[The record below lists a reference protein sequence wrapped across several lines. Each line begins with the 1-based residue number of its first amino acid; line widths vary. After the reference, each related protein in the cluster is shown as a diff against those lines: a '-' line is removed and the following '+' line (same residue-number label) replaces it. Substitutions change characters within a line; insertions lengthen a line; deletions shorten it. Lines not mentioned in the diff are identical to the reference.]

1 MRRIRQW
8 IEAASAA
15 ETKPFALLSGAA
27 AWRLGGLGVLIGAG
41 LLAMGQ
47 IHPEP
52 VAQRGGVAVIHPWAK
67 GSALKGDQFP
77 FYATFANSGARP
89 DRLLKIETA
98 AAHHAILKALD
109 TKTGIVRPVELDEL
123 ALPANCRVSLRPGT
137 HQITLVGLYTKVEPG
152 SFIPVTFVF
161 ERAGRLSA
169 DIRVENL
176 GEPEHKDHI

>member
-1 MRRIRQW
+1 LKRIRQW
-8 IEAASAA
+8 FAAAVSG
-15 ETKPFALLSGAA
+15 EVKPVALLSRAA
-27 AWRLGGLGVLIGAG
+27 AWRISGLVALVGAG

-77 FYATFANSGARP
+77 FYATFTNSGARP

-123 ALPANCRVSLRPGT
+123 AVPANGRVSLRPGT
-137 HQITLVGLYTKVEPG
+137 HQITLIGLYAKVEPG

-176 GEPEHKDHI
+176 GEPEHNDHS

>member
-1 MRRIRQW
+1 MKRVREW
-8 IEAASAA
+8 LAAAA
-15 ETKPFALLSGAA
+15 AVEVKPFALLSGAA
-27 AWRLGGLGVLIGAG
+27 AWRIGGLAALIGAG

-77 FYATFANSGARP
+77 FYATFANSGSRP
-89 DRLLKIETA
+89 DRLLKVETA
-98 AAHHAILKALD
+98 AAHHATLKALD
-109 TKTGIVRPVELDEL
+109 TRTGIVRPVELDEL
-123 ALPANCRVSLRPGT
+123 PLPANGRVSLRPGS
-137 HQITLVGLYTKVEPG
+137 HQITLIGLSAKVEPG

-169 DIRVENL
+169 NIRVENL
-176 GEPEHKDHI
+176 GEPEHKDHS

>member
-1 MRRIRQW
+1 MKRIRRW
-8 IEAASAA
+8 LATAVSADVR
-15 ETKPFALLSGAA
+15 PFALLSRAA
-27 AWRLGGLGVLIGAG
+27 VWRLGGLVALIGAG

-77 FYATFANSGARP
+77 FYATFTNSGARP

-98 AAHHAILKALD
+98 AAHHAVLKALD

-123 ALPANCRVSLRPGT
+123 AVPANGRVSLRPGT
-137 HQITLVGLYTKVEPG
+137 HQITLIGLHAKVEPG
-152 SFIPVTFVF
+152 GSIPVTFVF

-176 GEPEHKDHI
+176 GEPEHQDHI

>member
-1 MRRIRQW
+1 MKRIRRW
-8 IEAASAA
+8 LATAASADIR
-15 ETKPFALLSGAA
+15 PFALLSRAA
-27 AWRLGGLGVLIGAG
+27 VWRLSGLVALVGAG

-47 IHPEP
+47 IRPEP

-77 FYATFANSGARP
+77 FYATFTNSGARP

-109 TKTGIVRPVELDEL
+109 IKTGLIRPVELDEL
-123 ALPANCRVSLRPGT
+123 AVPANGRVSLRPGT
-137 HQITLVGLYTKVEPG
+137 HQITLIGVYAKVEPG
-152 SFIPVTFVF
+152 SFIAVTFVF

-169 DIRVENL
+169 DIGVDNL
-176 GEPEHKDHI
+176 GEPEHEDHS

>member
-1 MRRIRQW
+1 MKRAWQW
-8 IEAASAA
+8 LAAVAAA
-15 ETKPFALLSGAA
+15 EVKPFALLSSAA
-27 AWRLGGLGVLIGAG
+27 AWRLFGVAALLGTG
-41 LLAMGQ
+41 LLAMRQ

-67 GSALKGDQFP
+67 GTALNGDQFP
-77 FYATFANSGARP
+77 FYATFANSGVRP

-123 ALPANCRVSLRPGT
+123 ALPAKGRVSLRPGT
-137 HQITLVGLYTKVEPG
+137 HQITLIGLYAKVEPG

-176 GEPEHKDHI
+176 GEPEHNDHI

>member
-1 MRRIRQW
+1 VKRVRQW
-8 IEAASAA
+8 LVAVATADVR
-15 ETKPFALLSGAA
+15 PFALLSSAA
-27 AWRLGGLGVLIGAG
+27 AWRLGGLAALIGAG

-67 GSALKGDQFP
+67 GSALKGDPLP
-77 FYATFANSGARP
+77 FYATFANSAARP

-123 ALPANCRVSLRPGT
+123 AVPANGRVSLRPGT
-137 HQITLVGLYTKVEPG
+137 HQITLIGLYAKVEPG